1 MIDKKVYSNSA
12 KCPDCSKKMYYSRK
26 GRVYFQWIG
35 LVNKDND
42 VIEYY
47 MCPFCNSIYD
57 RWNGNK
63 IEKFVLNKKIRL
75 PDCPRGACTKKTGIK
90 QHTTNNTRVPLKR

>member
-1 MIDKKVYSNSA
+1 MSVDKKVYSNTA
-12 KCPDCSKKMYYSRK
+12 KCPSCSKKMYYSRK
-26 GRVYFQWIG
+26 GRVYFEWVG

-63 IEKFVLNKKIRL
+63 IEKADLKEYRAIKIIQE
-75 PDCPRGACTKKTGIK
+75 TI
-90 QHTTNNTRVPLKR
+90 